1 MLSVADAVSV
11 CVCVCVCVC
20 LCVCS
25 VYLFKLGRAPQI
37 QDLYGKV
44 KFTGES
50 QEEEEDEVV

>member
-1 MLSVADAVSV
+1 MLSVANAVS
-11 CVCVCVCVC
+11 VCVCVC